1 MQAAAKVQCNV
12 YLPPEL
18 VRAIKHRAIDEGVS
32 LSACVERALT
42 AYLES
47 VEEES

>member
-1 MQAAAKVQCNV
+1 MTANRKVQCNV

-42 AYLES
+42 LYLET
-47 VEEES
+47 EEEQQ